1 MPSYCWIHD
10 LPDLIVEQIAVRVAA
25 SHPLTDTAMRN
36 SECPPSPETLAK
48 HMLFDATP
56 GKPLFLSTF
65 HLITAESPSTTTP
78 LLLGFKRR
86 YRLVDTDLVVQDEC
100 AYRRT
105 NAAPCV
111 AIKKISFHI
120 LRLLDDVLHQVGSIR
135 FSVHTLGTSMV
146 VNYKSRVDPG
156 LRPDAFSD
164 LTITNDD

>member
-1 MPSYCWIHD
+1 MPSHCWIHD
-10 LPDLIVEQIAVRVAA
+10 LPDLVVEQIAVMAAA

-36 SECPPSPETLAK
+36 SESPPSPETLAR
-48 HMLFDATP
+48 HLIFDAQP

-65 HLITAESPSTTTP
+65 HLITAADPSTP
-78 LLLGFKRR
+78 LLLLGCKRR
-86 YRLVDTDLVVQDEC
+86 FRLVDTDLVVQDES
-100 AYRRT
+100 AYRRN

-120 LRLLDDVLHQVGSIR
+120 LRLLDNVLHQVGFIQFR
-135 FSVHTLGTSMV
+135 VHTLGTSMV

-164 LTITNDD
+164 LTITNDN

>member
-1 MPSYCWIHD
+1 MPSFCWIHD
-10 LPDLIVEQIAVRVAA
+10 LPDLIVEQIAVRAAA

-36 SECPPSPETLAK
+36 SDCPPCPEILAR
-48 HMLFDATP
+48 HLLFDAMP

-65 HLITAESPSTTTP
+65 HLITAADRSTP
-78 LLLGFKRR
+78 LLLGYKRR
-86 YRLVDTDLVVQDEC
+86 FRLVDTDLVVQDES

-120 LRLLDDVLHQVGSIR
+120 LRLLDNVLHQVGSIR
-135 FSVHTLGTSMV
+135 FRVHTLGTSMV